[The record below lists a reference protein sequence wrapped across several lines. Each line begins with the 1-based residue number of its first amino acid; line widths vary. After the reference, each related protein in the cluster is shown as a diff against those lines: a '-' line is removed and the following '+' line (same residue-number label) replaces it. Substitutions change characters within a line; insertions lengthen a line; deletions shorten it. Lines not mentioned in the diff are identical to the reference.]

1 MRTHMT
7 NRTLLAVGVIAG
19 TLFLPA
25 RGSSQDAQTSAPDP
39 LVPFER
45 LMGGQ
50 WHLDGSYQEFEW
62 GVGRRSVKAR
72 SYFLVDGQPKL
83 VSEGFWFWHPG
94 EKQIK
99 GVFTAIDM
107 PVVFFDYT
115 TRFEGTKMVND
126 LHSYSAKGTESVYVE
141 TWDFTDDTHFVW
153 KLMKKTPEGLNEVM
167 GGTYT
172 KR

>member
-1 MRTHMT
+1 MK
-7 NRTLLAVGVIAG
+7 NRALLIVAVIAG
-19 TLFLPA
+19 TFLVPTH
-25 RGSSQDAQTSAPDP
+25 GSSQNAGAQQAAVDP
-39 LVPFER
+39 LTPFER

-50 WHLDGSYQEFEW
+50 WHLEGSYQEFEW
-62 GVGRRSVKAR
+62 GVGRRSVRAR
-72 SYFLVDGQPKL
+72 SYFLVDRKPKL
-83 VSEGFWFWHPG
+83 VSEGIWFWHPG

-115 TRFEGTKMVND
+115 TRFEGSKMVND
-126 LHSYSAKGTESVYVE
+126 LRSYSAKGTEKVYVE

-153 KLMKKTPEGLNEVM
+153 KLLKKTPEGFSEEM

-172 KR
+172 KK